1 MRIKTLANLLF
12 MIPILN
18 ASAQSGYSLELQIKT
33 QPTEKITVNETGLG
47 VTFFENIDSK
57 NKITNTFRY
66 KNTEV
71 NYPLENYDLQNNL
84 NHFTSFENDF
94 EFSHQVTEKTK
105 LNLEINPTV
114 NFENNLGISDISLL
128 GGFEVNHSINPTN
141 TIRFGV
147 KRMMLFGK
155 PELLPT
161 FSFYHQINPSAFLE
175 VGFPNTVISYS
186 NTSRNRFRFTNSFN
200 GNYYNLDR
208 PSVLN
213 DLNEATK
220 VSFSQITTAIEYERN
235 MDANWF
241 ITLKGGYESNK
252 KYQLINPSGDSKF
265 DLNSSNGYI
274 LSIGIKY
281 KQ

>member
-18 ASAQSGYSLELQIKT
+18 ASAQIGYSLELQIKT

-47 VTFFENIDSK
+47 ATFFKNIDSK
-57 NKITNTFRY
+57 NKTTNTLRY

-71 NYPLENYDLQNNL
+71 NYSLANYDLQNNL
-84 NHFTSFENDF
+84 NHFISFENDF

-114 NFENNLGISDISLL
+114 NFENNLGISDVSIL

-175 VGFPNTVISYS
+175 VGFPYTAISYS
-186 NTSRNRFRFTNSFN
+186 NASRNRFRFTNSFD

-208 PSVLN
+208 PRVLN
-213 DLNEATK
+213 DLNEVTK
-220 VSFSQITTAIEYERN
+220 VSFSQMTTAIEYERN

-252 KYQLINPSGDSKF
+252 KYQLTNLNGDSKF
-265 DLNSSNGYI
+265 DFNSSNGSI